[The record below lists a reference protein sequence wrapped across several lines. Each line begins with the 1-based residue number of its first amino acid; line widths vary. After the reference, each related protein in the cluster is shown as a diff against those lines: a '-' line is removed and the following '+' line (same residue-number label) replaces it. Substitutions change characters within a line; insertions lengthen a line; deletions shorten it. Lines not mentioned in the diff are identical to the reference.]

1 MVRYAV
7 AWLAVGLALASPS
20 LVKAQQQDTT
30 RRGGQV
36 ELLQNYPNPFN
47 PTTTIPFRLNADVFR
62 NGHRPV
68 VSLRIYN
75 ILAQLVAVPILQ
87 SSGQP
92 LNGIPLDCLD
102 QSGGYC
108 TYSAYWDGNYLNT
121 GREAASGIYVYQ
133 LVVDGV
139 RQSKKMVVTK

>member
-1 MVRYAV
+1 MRRC
-7 AWLAVGLALASPS
+7 ALAWTVVVVVLATPS
-20 LVKAQQQDTT
+20 LARAQDST

-47 PTTTIPFRLNADVFR
+47 PTTTIPFRLSADLFR
-62 NGHRPV
+62 NGHHPV

-75 ILAQLVAVPILQ
+75 ILAQLVAIPTLQ
-87 SSGQP
+87 GVGQP
-92 LNGIPLDCLD
+92 LDGVALDCVD
-102 QSGGYC
+102 QSGGFC

>member
-1 MVRYAV
+1 MRCCAF
-7 AWLAVGLALASPS
+7 AWLVLGLVLATPS
-20 LVKAQQQDTT
+20 LAKAQQDST

-47 PTTTIPFRLNADVFR
+47 PTTTIPFRLSTGLFA
-62 NGHRPV
+62 NGHHPV

-75 ILAQLVAVPILQ
+75 ILAQLVAIPTLQ
-87 SSGQP
+87 GSGQA
-92 LNGIPLDCLD
+92 LDGVPLDCVD
-102 QSGGYC
+102 ESGGYC
-108 TYSAYWDGNYLNT
+108 SFSAYWDGNYLNT

>member
-1 MVRYAV
+1 MRRCAF
-7 AWLAVGLALASPS
+7 AWLVIVLSLATPS
-20 LVKAQQQDTT
+20 LARAQDST

-47 PTTTIPFRLNADVFR
+47 PTTTIPFRLNADLFR
-62 NGHRPV
+62 NGHHPV

-75 ILAQLVAVPILQ
+75 ILAQLVSVPTLQ
-87 SSGQP
+87 GSGR
-92 LNGIPLDCLD
+92 PLDGVALECLD

-108 TYSAYWDGNYLNT
+108 SFSAYWDGNYLNT

-139 RQSKKMVVTK
+139 RQSKKMIVTK

>member
-1 MVRYAV
+1 MRRCAC
-7 AWLAVGLALASPS
+7 AWLVVFVALATPS
-20 LVKAQQQDTT
+20 LARAQDST

-47 PTTTIPFRLNADVFR
+47 PTTTIPFRLSADLFR
-62 NGHRPV
+62 NGHHPV

-75 ILAQLVAVPILQ
+75 ILAQLVAIPTLQ
-87 SSGQP
+87 GSGQP
-92 LNGIPLDCLD
+92 LNGVALDCLD
-102 QSGGYC
+102 QGGGYC
-108 TYSAYWDGNYLNT
+108 SFSAYWDGNYLNT

>member
-1 MVRYAV
+1 MRRYAC
-7 AWLAVGLALASPS
+7 AWLVVVVALATPS
-20 LVKAQQQDTT
+20 LARAQDST

-47 PTTTIPFRLNADVFR
+47 PTTTIPFRLSEALFA

-75 ILAQLVAVPILQ
+75 ILAQLVAIPTLQ
-87 SSGQP
+87 GSGRP
-92 LNGIPLDCLD
+92 LDGVALDCLD

-108 TYSAYWDGNYLNT
+108 TFSAYWDGNYLST

>member
-1 MVRYAV
+1 MRRSAL
-7 AWLAVGLALASPS
+7 AWLVIGLALATPQ
-20 LVKAQQQDTT
+20 LAKAQGTT
-30 RRGGQV
+30 TRGGQV

-47 PTTTIPFRLNADVFR
+47 PTTTIPFRLSGDLFA

-68 VSLRIYN
+68 GRLRIYN
-75 ILAQLVAVPILQ
+75 ILAQLVAIPVLQ
-87 SSGQP
+87 GT
-92 LNGIPLDCLD
+92 GRPLDGIQLDCAD

-108 TYSAYWDGNYLNT
+108 SFSAYWDGNYMNT

-139 RQSKKMVVTK
+139 RQSKKMIVMK

>member
-1 MVRYAV
+1 MRRCAV
-7 AWLAVGLALASPS
+7 AWLVTGLALATPS
-20 LVKAQQQDTT
+20 LAKAQSTT
-30 RRGGQV
+30 PRGGQV

-47 PTTTIPFRLNADVFR
+47 PTTTIPFRLSADLFA

-75 ILAQLVAVPILQ
+75 VLAQLVAIPTLQ
-87 SSGQP
+87 GQ
-92 LNGIPLDCLD
+92 GRPLDGVQLDCVD

-108 TYSAYWDGNYLNT
+108 TFSAYWDGYYLNT

-139 RQSKKMVVTK
+139 RESKKMVVTK

>member
-1 MVRYAV
+1 MRRYAV
-7 AWLAVGLALASPS
+7 AWLVTSLALATPS
-20 LVKAQQQDTT
+20 LAKAQGVAP
-30 RRGGQV
+30 RGGQV

-47 PTTTIPFRLNADVFR
+47 PTTTIPFRLSADLFR

-75 ILAQLVAVPILQ
+75 VLAQLIAIPTLQ
-87 SSGQP
+87 GLGVP
-92 LNGIPLDCLD
+92 LNGLQLDCVD

-108 TYSAYWDGNYLNT
+108 SFSAYWDGNYLNT

>member
-47 PTTTIPFRLNADVFR
+47 PTTTIPFRLNADLFR

-139 RQSKKMVVTK
+139 RQSKKMVVAK

>member
-1 MVRYAV
+1 MRCYAF
-7 AWLAVGLALASPS
+7 AWLVVGLALATPS
-20 LVKAQQQDTT
+20 LARAQDSTQ
-30 RRGGQV
+30 RGGQV

-47 PTTTIPFRLNADVFR
+47 PTTTIPFRLSLSVFA

-75 ILAQLVAVPILQ
+75 ILAQLVAIPTLQ
-87 SSGQP
+87 GTGQP
-92 LNGIPLDCLD
+92 LDAVAVDCVQ

-108 TYSAYWDGNYLNT
+108 EFSAYWDGNYLNT

>member
-1 MVRYAV
+1 MRRYAL
-7 AWLAVGLALASPS
+7 AWLVIGLALATPQ
-20 LVKAQQQDTT
+20 LVKAQSATT
-30 RRGGQV
+30 RGGQV

-47 PTTTIPFRLNADVFR
+47 PTTTIPFRLSVDLFA

-75 ILAQLVAVPILQ
+75 ILAQLVAIPTLQ
-87 SSGQP
+87 GSGQP
-92 LNGIPLDCLD
+92 LDGVQLDCVD
-102 QSGGYC
+102 QSGGFC
-108 TYSAYWDGNYLNT
+108 SFSAYWDGNYLNT

-139 RQSKKMVVTK
+139 RQSKKMIVMK

>member
-1 MVRYAV
+1 MRCCAY
-7 AWLAVGLALASPS
+7 AWLVVGLSLATPS
-20 LVKAQQQDTT
+20 LVRAQDSTQ
-30 RRGGQV
+30 RGGQV

-47 PTTTIPFRLNADVFR
+47 PTTTIPFRLSAAMFA

-68 VSLRIYN
+68 VSLRVYN
-75 ILAQLVAVPILQ
+75 ILAQLVAIPTLQGTGQALDGVPV
-87 SSGQP
+87 
-92 LNGIPLDCLD
+92 DCAQ

-108 TYSAYWDGNYLNT
+108 EFSAYWDGNYLNT

>member
-1 MVRYAV
+1 MRRYAF
-7 AWLAVGLALASPS
+7 AWLVLGLALATPSPAT
-20 LVKAQQQDTT
+20 AQNPTP
-30 RRGGQV
+30 RGGQV

-47 PTTTIPFRLNADVFR
+47 PTTTIPFRLSVDLFR
-62 NGHRPV
+62 GGHRPV

-75 ILAQLVAVPILQ
+75 VLAQLVAIPTLQGTGQALDGVPV
-87 SSGQP
+87 
-92 LNGIPLDCLD
+92 DCVD
-102 QSGGYC
+102 QSGGFC

-139 RQSKKMVVTK
+139 RQSKKMLVTK

>member
-1 MVRYAV
+1 MRRYAY
-7 AWLAVGLALASPS
+7 AWLGLGLALVTPS
-20 LVKAQQQDTT
+20 LARGQQDTT
-30 RRGGQV
+30 RRGDPV

-47 PTTTIPFRLNADVFR
+47 PTTTIPFRLSADLFA

-68 VSLRIYN
+68 ATLRIYN
-75 ILAQLVAVPILQ
+75 ILAQLVAIPVLQ
-87 SSGQP
+87 GTGEP
-92 LNGIPLDCLD
+92 LDGVPLDCVD

-108 TYSAYWDGNYLNT
+108 EFSAYWDGNYLNT

-133 LVVDGV
+133 LTVDGT

>member
-7 AWLAVGLALASPS
+7 AWLAVGLALTSPS
-20 LVKAQQQDTT
+20 LAQGQQDTT

-47 PTTTIPFRLNADVFR
+47 PTTTIPFRLNADLFR

-92 LNGIPLDCLD
+92 LSGIPLDCLE

-108 TYSAYWDGNYLNT
+108 SYSAYWDGNYLNT

>member
-1 MVRYAV
+1 MRRYAI
-7 AWLAVGLALASPS
+7 AWLVVMLALATPS
-20 LVKAQQQDTT
+20 LARAQDST

-47 PTTTIPFRLNADVFR
+47 PTTTIPFRLNADLFR
-62 NGHRPV
+62 NGHHPV

-75 ILAQLVAVPILQ
+75 ILAQLVAIPTLQ
-87 SSGQP
+87 GSGQP
-92 LNGIPLDCLD
+92 LNGVGLDCVE
-102 QSGGYC
+102 QSGGFC
-108 TYSAYWDGNYLNT
+108 TFSAYWDGNYLNT

>member
-1 MVRYAV
+1 MRRCAY
-7 AWLAVGLALASPS
+7 AWLVVMLTLATPS
-20 LVKAQQQDTT
+20 LARAQDSTQ
-30 RRGGQV
+30 RGGQV
-36 ELLQNYPNPFN
+36 QLLQNYPNPFN
-47 PTTTIPFRLNADVFR
+47 PTTTIPFRLSAALFA

-75 ILAQLVAVPILQ
+75 ILAQLVAIPTLQ
-87 SSGQP
+87 GSGQP
-92 LNGIPLDCLD
+92 LNGVALDCLD

-108 TYSAYWDGNYLNT
+108 SYSAYWDGNYLNT

-133 LVVDGV
+133 LIVDGA

>member
-1 MVRYAV
+1 MRCCAF
-7 AWLAVGLALASPS
+7 AWLVVGLALATPS
-20 LVKAQQQDTT
+20 LARAQDSTQ
-30 RRGGQV
+30 RGGQV

-47 PTTTIPFRLNADVFR
+47 PTTTIPFRLSLSLFA

-75 ILAQLVAVPILQ
+75 ILAQLVAIPTLQ
-87 SSGQP
+87 GTGQP
-92 LNGIPLDCLD
+92 LSGVPVDCVQQD
-102 QSGGYC
+102 GGYC
-108 TYSAYWDGNYLNT
+108 EFSAYWDGNYLTT

>member
-1 MVRYAV
+1 MRRC
-7 AWLAVGLALASPS
+7 ALAWTVVVVALATPS
-20 LVKAQQQDTT
+20 LARAQDST

-47 PTTTIPFRLNADVFR
+47 PTTTIPFRLSADLFR
-62 NGHRPV
+62 NGHHPV

-75 ILAQLVAVPILQ
+75 ILAQLVAIPTLQ
-87 SSGQP
+87 GVGQP
-92 LNGIPLDCLD
+92 LNGVALDCVD

-108 TYSAYWDGNYLNT
+108 TFSAYWDGNYLNT

>member
-1 MVRYAV
+1 MRCCAF
-7 AWLAVGLALASPS
+7 AWLVVGLALATPS
-20 LVKAQQQDTT
+20 LAKAQQDST

-47 PTTTIPFRLNADVFR
+47 PTTTIPFRLSTDLFA
-62 NGHRPV
+62 NGHHPV

-75 ILAQLVAVPILQ
+75 ILAQLVAIPTLQ
-87 SSGQP
+87 GSGQP
-92 LNGIPLDCLD
+92 LDGVPLDCVE

-108 TYSAYWDGNYLNT
+108 SFSAYWDGNYLNT

>member
-1 MVRYAV
+1 MRRCAL
-7 AWLAVGLALASPS
+7 AWLVAGLALATPS
-20 LVKAQQQDTT
+20 LAKAQDST

-47 PTTTIPFRLNADVFR
+47 PTTTIPFRLNADLFR
-62 NGHRPV
+62 NGHSPV

-75 ILAQLVAVPILQ
+75 VLAQLVAIPALQ
-87 SSGQP
+87 GSGQP
-92 LNGIPLDCLD
+92 LDGVQLDCVD

-108 TYSAYWDGNYLNT
+108 SFSAYWDGTYLNT